1 MFQRFIPAVLG
12 VTGLLLIGTATA
24 APFSDTTLAHAERLR
39 QHAMT
44 SDAALQTVES
54 LSTEVGPRLA
64 GSEGDAR
71 AVAWAQATLQRMGF
85 DRVYLE
91 PVTIPHW
98 ERGYADARVTLPFPQ
113 PLVITALGNSVAT
126 PEGGIEAAIVRFAT
140 LADLQ
145 AADPDRVAGKLV
157 FIDHKMNRDKEG
169 RGYGPVVKARSV
181 GAVEAAKKG
190 AVGLLLRSV
199 STSSHRFAH
208 TGVMR
213 YIDDVAR
220 VPAAAISPP
229 DANQLTRMLA
239 RDSEIRVKLELDA
252 MDLGTTTSY
261 NVIGEI
267 TGSDKPEEIVLIGAH
282 LDSWDEGTGALDD
295 GAGVGIVT
303 AAAGHILALEQRPR
317 RTLRV
322 VLYAAEEI
330 GLIGAKA
337 YRDAHEAELANHFIA
352 AEADFGAGP
361 IFRLDTR
368 VNEQALPAFEQLAGL
383 LAPLGVER
391 GHNHSWGGP
400 DVSVLPAL
408 GVPVAGLAMNG
419 TDYFDYHHTP
429 DDTFDKIDPIAIQ
442 QSAAVYTLFAWMM
455 ANAELPLRP
464 IPLPDSK

>member
-1 MFQRFIPAVLG
+1 M
-12 VTGLLLIGTATA
+12 TSLLLSTA
-24 APFSDTTLAHAERLR
+24 ASATPYSQATLTHAERLH
-39 QHAMT
+39 QHALT
-44 SDAALQTVES
+44 SDSALQTVES
-54 LSTEVGPRLA
+54 LTTEVGPRLA

-71 AVAWAQATLQRMGF
+71 AVAWAQAKLQQMGF

-91 PVTIPHW
+91 PVEIPHW

-126 PEGGIEAAIVRFAT
+126 PEGGIEASIIRFPT

-145 AADPDRVAGKLV
+145 AAAPEQVSGKLV
-157 FIDHKMNRDKEG
+157 FIDHKMERDKEG
-169 RGYGPVVKARSV
+169 RGYGPVVKARGV

-213 YIDDVAR
+213 YIDGVAR
-220 VPAAAISPP
+220 IPAVAISPP
-229 DANQLTRMLA
+229 DADQLTRMLA
-239 RDSEIRVKLELDA
+239 RDSDIRVKLDLEA
-252 MDLGTTTSY
+252 MDHGTTTSY

-267 TGSDKPEEIVLIGAH
+267 TGDRKAEEIVLIGAH
-282 LDSWDEGTGALDD
+282 LDTWDEGTGALDD

-303 AAAGHILALEQRPR
+303 AAAGHILALEQRPQ

-330 GLIGAKA
+330 GLLGARA
-337 YRDAHEAELANHFIA
+337 YRDAHKGELDKHFIA

-361 IFRLDTR
+361 IFRLDSR
-368 VNEQALPAFEQLAGL
+368 VNERALPAFDQMHAL

-400 DVSVLPAL
+400 DVSVLPPL
-408 GVPVAGLAMNG
+408 GVPVAGLSMDG

-429 DDTFDKIDPIAIQ
+429 DDTFDKIDPDAIR
-442 QSAAVYTLFAWMM
+442 QSAAVYTLFAWLM
-455 ANAELPLRP
+455 ANAEVDLRP
-464 IPLPDSK
+464 IPLPEER